1 LSYSK
6 GHISFHTLRIPVSHN
21 YQTPCLASAVTRQDP
36 LEPAHASIPQS
47 LNSSALSSQAVNS
60 SPIAIAYIPTATMG
74 SLGTY
79 FLDVVYSFT
88 NCMVCFPSSP
98 QLKINSRSFKIL
110 RLLGEVRTMLPV
122 SDTQL
127 TRRNRVVSPT
137 YISSK
142 TTRINNSS
150 RSRRYDVPLAKKV

>member
-1 LSYSK
+1 
-6 GHISFHTLRIPVSHN
+6 
-21 YQTPCLASAVTRQDP
+21 
-36 LEPAHASIPQS
+36 
-47 LNSSALSSQAVNS
+47 
-60 SPIAIAYIPTATMG
+60 MG

-110 RLLGEVRTMLPV
+110 RLLGEVCIFFPV
-122 SDTQL
+122 AYNPP
-127 TRRNRVVSPT
+127 NRFNRADFPT

-142 TTRINNSS
+142 TTQISNCS
-150 RSRRYDVPLAKKV
+150 RSRRYDVPLAKKA